1 MKKKEMN
8 AKGTNSRRKKGVP
21 ISSRKKAGRASA
33 QQAITGTVE
42 KENREHKD
50 SLFVSLFYEDE
61 SATENLLSLCN
72 ALHDTDYLNEDVI
85 QKIRIEK
92 ILYMNFKNDISFI
105 IGEKILVFGEHQ
117 STVNANMPLR
127 CLMYVGRAYEQLVD
141 SNDRYK
147 TTLIKIPAPEFF
159 TFYNGTE
166 KFPLEKELCLSDAFI
181 CPADGSTLDLKVKVI
196 NINPSAGHKILDK
209 CRVLK
214 EYGLFID
221 TVRKYSGEDAP
232 IERAVKECIAKGI
245 LADYLKR
252 KGSEVVNM
260 LTAEYSYEDDIRV
273 KQQES
278 MMIGEKRGKKKGIIL
293 SGKIFKTISEN
304 PHATNSQIAQ
314 GLNCST
320 EDVKNVREAFKI

>member
-33 QQAITGTVE
+33 QQAITGTAE

-159 TFYNGTE
+159 TF
-166 KFPLEKELCLSDAFI
+166 
-181 CPADGSTLDLKVKVI
+181 
-196 NINPSAGHKILDK
+196 
-209 CRVLK
+209 
-214 EYGLFID
+214 
-221 TVRKYSGEDAP
+221 
-232 IERAVKECIAKGI
+232 
-245 LADYLKR
+245 
-252 KGSEVVNM
+252 
-260 LTAEYSYEDDIRV
+260 
-273 KQQES
+273 
-278 MMIGEKRGKKKGIIL
+278 
-293 SGKIFKTISEN
+293 
-304 PHATNSQIAQ
+304 
-314 GLNCST
+314 
-320 EDVKNVREAFKI
+320 